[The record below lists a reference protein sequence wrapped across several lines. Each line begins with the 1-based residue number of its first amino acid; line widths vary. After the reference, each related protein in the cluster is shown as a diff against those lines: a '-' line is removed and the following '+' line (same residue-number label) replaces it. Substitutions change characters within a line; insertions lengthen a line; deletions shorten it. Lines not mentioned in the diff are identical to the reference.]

1 MIRRR
6 LNFPLAALG
15 LLLAAPLAAGQTK
28 YPPRAEKLDI
38 EIRYRIRADRDERA
52 RQFRVL
58 EAHLKRLGFVAPER
72 EDEDLDIQDPTAERF
87 AGTIPSKNV
96 FDILNDP
103 RVRTI
108 LFAPA
113 GFKYPDDTAAPVP
126 IRIGL
131 PSGLLA

>member
-6 LNFPLAALG
+6 TCFPLAALG

-28 YPPRAEKLDI
+28 YPPRAEKLDV

-72 EDEDLDIQDPTAERF
+72 EGRDPDILDPTAERF
-87 AGTIPSKNV
+87 AGTIPSKTV
-96 FDILNDP
+96 FEVLSDP
-103 RVRTI
+103 RVR
-108 LFAPA
+108 
-113 GFKYPDDTAAPVP
+113 
-126 IRIGL
+126 
-131 PSGLLA
+131 